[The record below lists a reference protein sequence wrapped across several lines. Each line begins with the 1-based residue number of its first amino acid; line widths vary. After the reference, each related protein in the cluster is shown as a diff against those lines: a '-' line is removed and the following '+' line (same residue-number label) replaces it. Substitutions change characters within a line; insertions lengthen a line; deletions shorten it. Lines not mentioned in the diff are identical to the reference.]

1 MGNSSSN
8 LQDKHVAIV
17 GGGYAG
23 TAVANQLR
31 GKCKMTLID
40 PKECMHHC
48 VGALRAVVEPGR
60 FPQLHRPN
68 GCILPAIGSVGLSLP

>member
-1 MGNSSSN
+1 MGSSSSN
-8 LQDKHVAIV
+8 LQDKHVVIV

-31 GKCKMTLID
+31 GKCKLTLID

-60 FPQLHRPN
+60 FPQLHFARDR
-68 GCILPAIGSVGLSLP
+68 